1 MAKQAASGKA
11 MTKTEVLNAVAE
23 KSGLSKKEV
32 GGVLEALAEVV
43 NSQLSKKGPGIF
55 TVPGLVKLKV
65 KQKPAVPAGM
75 RKNPFTGEMKM
86 APAKPASRAVRATA
100 LKKLKDSI

>member
-11 MTKTEVLNAVAE
+11 MTKTEVMNAVAE

-32 GGVLEALAEVV
+32 SGVLEALAEVV
-43 NSQLSKKGPGIF
+43 NGQLGKKGPGIF
-55 TVPGLVKLKV
+55 TIPGLVKMKV
-65 KQKPAVPAGM
+65 KNKPAVPAGM
-75 RKNPFTGEMKM
+75 RKNPFTGEMAM
-86 APAKPASRAVRATA
+86 AAAKPASRSVRVTA